1 MYAISKLGI
10 KVMCSSEE
18 TGKLRV
24 GVWFNPYI
32 TRKATPVWGT
42 PSAINGNSLFA

>member
-18 TGKLRV
+18 TGKVRV
-24 GVWFNPYI
+24 GVWFNAYVA
-32 TRKATPVWGT
+32 RKATPVCRT
-42 PSAINGNSLFA
+42 PSAINGNSVFA